1 MNVLFMTSGSG
12 TTVQYLAKH
21 MEWTSSINLIGVV
34 MEDNEFAD
42 PLEKKL
48 SNYSS
53 FELFLRVNQKQ
64 FNGKKEVYEYIYENI
79 KGLKVHY
86 IVLAGWMN
94 IVPKEFITLM
104 KNIDCKIINLHPSLQ
119 YQLIGKD
126 IYLRIWDMYQ
136 EGMINKTGAMVHY
149 IDEQVDRGTVIYE
162 KILDLTTCKTFEEY
176 KNEMY
181 KDDGVEKICIHMALH
196 ELYEEF
202 KKRDLVQE
210 IKPSNFAK
218 VELELQH
225 RGKVRDIYTS
235 RYYNNLLF
243 INTSNR
249 ISANDIV
256 ISYVNDKGALLN
268 QINIFWHKLFNLDQ
282 VVNYNTN
289 GQLMIV
295 KKFRPIPLEIIVR
308 RKLYGSLWKEYQKGI
323 RSINGYPLEDNMQEG
338 DLFPTPIITPTT
350 KGTKDKPITFE
361 EILEWGVVN
370 KKELDIICN
379 MALQLFK
386 KGENYM
392 KYLGIEMIDTKFEF
406 GFDKDGSIHFI
417 DEVFTPDSSRFIVDG
432 VKMDKDILRK
442 WANDNVE
449 VIMSNQP
456 LEDGCR
462 NVELPKQVTDRLYLN
477 YFEFY
482 QRITLGNNKTNFT
495 KQLQFDSLDKNI
507 IIIAGSK
514 SDYEWVN
521 KIRDELKKN
530 NLISFHYYSSA
541 HKNTL
546 SVMKIL
552 EEWEHK
558 DNVIYIT
565 VAGMSNALSGV
576 ISANTKHPVIA
587 CPPLIDKNDYMV
599 NINSTLQ
606 MPSGVPACTILRP
619 DNVAAFCKKIM

>member
-1 MNVLFMTSGSG
+1 MTSGSG
-12 TTVQYLAKH
+12 TTVQYLAKQLT
-21 MEWTSSINLIGVV
+21 WSSNINLIGVV
-34 MEDNEFAD
+34 MEDNEHAD

-48 SNYSS
+48 SDYLS
-53 FELFLRVNQKQ
+53 FELFLRVNQDQ
-64 FNGKKEVYEYIYENI
+64 FNNKQDFYKYIYENI
-79 KGLKVHY
+79 KGLNVHY
-86 IVLAGWMN
+86 IVLSGWMK

-104 KNIDCKIINLHPSLQ
+104 KTIDCKIINLHPSLQ

-126 IYLRIWDMYQ
+126 IYPKIWEMYQ

-149 IDEQVDRGTVIYE
+149 IDEQIDRGKVIYE
-162 KILDLTTCKTFEEY
+162 RTLDLTTCKSFEEY

-181 KDDGVEKICIHMALH
+181 KEKGIEKLCIYMALN
-196 ELYEEF
+196 ELYQEF
-202 KKRDLVQE
+202 KNKDLVKD
-210 IKPSNFAK
+210 IKPSNFSK
-218 VELELQH
+218 LELELQH

-235 RYYNNLLF
+235 RYYDDLLF

-256 ISYVNDKGALLN
+256 ISYVDDKGSLLN

-282 VVNYNTN
+282 LINYNTN

-308 RKLYGSLWKEYQKGI
+308 RKLYGSLWKDYQKGL
-323 RSINGYPLEDNMQEG
+323 RLINGYILEDNMKEG

-350 KGTKDKPITFE
+350 KGKKDKPITFE
-361 EILEWGVVN
+361 EILDWGIIN

-379 MALQLFK
+379 MAMNLFK
-386 KGENYM
+386 QGEKYM
-392 KYLGIEMIDTKFEF
+392 KHIGIEMIDTKFEF
-406 GFDKDGSIHFI
+406 GFDMDGTIHFI

-442 WANDNVE
+442 WANDNE
-449 VIMSNQP
+449 ETIMNHQP
-456 LEDGCR
+456 KDDGCR
-462 NVELPKQVTDRLYLN
+462 NVTLPTEVTDRLYLN
-477 YFEFY
+477 YYEFY
-482 QRITLGNNKTNFT
+482 QKITLGNCITNFS
-495 KQLQFDSLDKNI
+495 KDLQFDSLDKNI

-514 SDYEWVN
+514 TDNLWVN
-521 KIRDELKKN
+521 KIRDELKKY
-530 NLISFHYYSSA
+530 NLLSFIYYASA
-541 HKNTL
+541 HKNTFT
-546 SVMKIL
+546 VMNIL
-552 EEWEHK
+552 NEWENK
-558 DNVIYIT
+558 DKVIYIT

-587 CPPLIDKNDYMV
+587 CPPLTDKNDYMV

-606 MPSGVPACTILRP
+606 MPSSVPACTILRP